1 MINNGDE
8 FIMGTP
14 ANPKK
19 TRGAHRHD
27 MLHKLEPRIDI
38 YARKLREMYH
48 REGTIPTHKS
58 YLDPVRE
65 RQPTDTLEECVKHKL
80 IPGIVT
86 ARDEFAD
93 WDMVW
98 HWRTPF

>member
-1 MINNGDE
+1 
-8 FIMGTP
+8 MGTP